1 MLIYARAG
9 TTGIFQAGF
18 GGATGYLRGNY
29 RSGTTWNGWS
39 VSSIRAELDVWHCIE
54 IYWKKDASNGVFRV
68 YYDGVLV
75 FERTG
80 IDTSRYGNVTEIRVG
95 CTRYYF
101 ASSQPLRVFT
111 DCVVVAYTYIEPEVK
126 VSNINNSDSQQEISL
141 AYLSPITLLAAVPVS
156 LNIHRSKKRENK

>member
-29 RSGTTWNGWS
+29 RSGTTWTTWYNA
-39 VSSIRAELDVWHCIE
+39 SIRAELDVWHCIE

-68 YYDGVLV
+68 YYDGVVV

-80 IDTSRYGNVTEIRVG
+80 IDTSQYGNVTEIRVG

-101 ASSQPLRVFT
+101 ASAQPLRIFT
-111 DCVVVAYTYIEPEVK
+111 DCVVVSNTHIEPEG
-126 VSNINNSDSQQEISL
+126 SSTQGSL
-141 AYLSPITLLAAVPVS
+141 QSYIA
-156 LNIHRSKKRENK
+156 KDEED